1 LKCKKFL
8 KKEVF
13 KIMLEIVKM
22 LLPLGLA
29 VLMNIALGTYYN
41 ISVKDIK
48 FDKYKLINGLIKAI
62 IVGGSFVGLSYIV
75 TVVNL
80 GDFTIDPKLVMI
92 TAIGTYSVKVINNLR
107 KILGIENLNTISE
120 TKSV

>member
-1 LKCKKFL
+1 
-8 KKEVF
+8 
-13 KIMLEIVKM
+13 MLEIVKM